1 MRALSIDLWD
11 KKCWLAVQIENI
23 SIPHSTVS
31 RVSLVNKLKDIFKK
45 ELDIDT
51 IVVWLPYDLQGFD
64 TRQFDK
70 TNKFILKLKNIF
82 KDKSVIWFDE
92 RFTSIIW
99 WNIIESIWLNQD
111 KKDEIAAAL
120 ILESF
125 LEKNKNS

>member
-11 KKCWLAVQIENI
+11 KKCWLAIQVENI

-64 TRQFDK
+64 TRQVDK
-70 TNKFILKLKNIF
+70 TNKFILKLENIF

-99 WNIIESIWLNQD
+99 WNILENIWWNQD
-111 KKDEIAAAL
+111 KKDEMAAAL